1 MPLKIMSQSVLQVAA
16 GQVKT
21 VSAIGFT
28 IPLLLQPTT
37 LEKLTL
43 LGMVS
48 QPDLD
53 AAGQAFK
60 IFAAA
65 TQSRTPKDCITYA
78 QLMALELSMGE
89 ILEVVTAANAITAAY
104 DNLASSLGI
113 AESTNDPL
121 NVGNVPAS
129 VIKRALETPPQLL
142 KRKSKTL
149 S

>member
-1 MPLKIMSQSVLQVAA
+1 MPLKIAAQNALQVAA
-16 GQVKT
+16 GQVQT
-21 VSAIGFT
+21 VNAIGFT

-37 LEKLTL
+37 LEKLTML
-43 LGMVS
+43 SMVS

-78 QLMALELSMGE
+78 QLMALELSMNE
-89 ILEVVTAANAITAAY
+89 IVDVITAANAISNAY
-104 DNLASSLGI
+104 DNLASSLGV
-113 AESTNDPL
+113 AEPT
-121 NVGNVPAS
+121 GNAPAQ
-129 VIKRALETPPQLL
+129 VVAAPP
-142 KRKSKTL
+142 KRKGKTL